1 MYAQNDIKA
10 YRIKPT
16 ELGLRKDEKTPIQH
30 IIYDNKKMVYLVTP
44 TAIVIVPIN
53 KILN

>member
-1 MYAQNDIKA
+1 MILKHTV
-10 YRIKPT
+10 KPT
-16 ELGLRKDEKTPIQH
+16 ELGLRKDDKTPIQH

-44 TAIVIVPIN
+44 AAIVIVPIN